1 MQLPHNVHTC
11 QVARLDIRLSWQC
24 PFRVTGELCRVK
36 IYLIGYPAKFAKML
50 RQLRKKIVVQK
61 VVPTWN
67 NVIRHI
73 G

>member
-11 QVARLDIRLSWQC
+11 QVTRLDIRLSWQC

-36 IYLIGYPAKFAKML
+36 IYLIGYPAKFAKMA
-50 RQLRKKIVVQK
+50 RQLRKKISRSESSS
-61 VVPTWN
+61 TWN